1 MDSHTNFRII
11 PLHHLLLHI
20 HCEKENQISDNFINR
35 IIYFSYYQQFKQNLD
50 ECNLDAYGPS
60 VALDLPFA
68 WREGL
73 SEQEKINNDPD
84 YVSANRAC
92 QDVLD
97 RIKKTT
103 IDTKDE

>member
-1 MDSHTNFRII
+1 MDKEIEEY
-11 PLHHLLLHI
+11 
-20 HCEKENQISDNFINR
+20 EK
-35 IIYFSYYQQFKQNLD
+35 YCYKQFKLNLD
-50 ECNLDAYGPS
+50 QGDLDAYGPS

-68 WREGL
+68 WRENL
-73 SEQEKINNDPD
+73 TEAEKNANDPD

-103 IDTKDE
+103 IDKEDE